1 MSNINLLPWREA
13 QRKRKEKDFYGLLFL
28 VCLVTGALMFGGKI
42 YLDGEIDTQNQRN
55 AYLNNEIS
63 ILDRQIAEIKNIKEK
78 KAEVEKRIN
87 LIQQLQERRNWP
99 TDLFNSLP
107 DITPNGV
114 FLETLTFNDV
124 KIAISGKGES
134 QSRIS
139 RMFRNIEESKRLGN
153 ESLGGIYAAEAKPI
167 KLFKF
172 DMAFE
177 VLSQV
182 ALEQESAAGGTQ

>member
-78 KAEVEKRIN
+78 KSFIHLFRLKSIIS
-87 LIQQLQERRNWP
+87 LI
-99 TDLFNSLP
+99 
-107 DITPNGV
+107 
-114 FLETLTFNDV
+114 TFKSYKDN
-124 KIAISGKGES
+124 
-134 QSRIS
+134 
-139 RMFRNIEESKRLGN
+139 
-153 ESLGGIYAAEAKPI
+153 
-167 KLFKF
+167 
-172 DMAFE
+172 
-177 VLSQV
+177 
-182 ALEQESAAGGTQ
+182 